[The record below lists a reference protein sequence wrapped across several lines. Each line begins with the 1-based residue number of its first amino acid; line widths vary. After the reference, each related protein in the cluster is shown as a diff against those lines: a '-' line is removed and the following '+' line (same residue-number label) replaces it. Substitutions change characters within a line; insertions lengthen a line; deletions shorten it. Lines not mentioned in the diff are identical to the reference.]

1 VFKILLVGLTVSGAA
16 IPNGVP
22 LTEPVDIM
30 QPLPDPFIQAEEA
43 NSKGASNLVVTYFMY
58 GSPGAPIPGSAYGS
72 ALHGP
77 SQAALS
83 SSVRL
88 CLALGLT
95 VESLIMCC
103 TY

>member
-1 VFKILLVGLTVSGAA
+1 MSGAA
-16 IPNGVP
+16 IPDEVP
-22 LTEPVDIM
+22 LAEPADVM
-30 QPLPDPFIQAEEA
+30 QLLPDPFIQAEEA
-43 NSKGASNLVVTYFMY
+43 NCEGASDLVVTRFTY
-58 GSPGAPIPGSAYGS
+58 GSPGAPISGPDHGS

-88 CLALGLT
+88 CLALSLT
-95 VESLIMCC
+95 VGSSIMCC